1 MEKESVYKLLFK
13 LLRVGLGLEQ
23 FSPTEVEVIS
33 QTSQQVW
40 SRVFSI
46 SQMHG
51 ISALCYDA
59 IKELWQELKVPKMLF
74 IQWTFSTENIEKQY
88 NKRIS
93 ARTKLYEILENG
105 GLRFLEM
112 KGEALAQYYPNP
124 THRVCTDIDIYLG
137 DNYNEGLKIFDLNK
151 VVYKKDSPRHDHVFI
166 NGIIVENHLV
176 LSEFRIRKSD
186 VEIERILQEQARI
199 SLGSDT
205 EPGGVYPTDDFNAI
219 FLPWHSSAHFMF
231 ENIPLKQIVDWA
243 IFLMKR
249 GRFIEETLYRKCA
262 QYSSGRVADII
273 TVIAIKQ
280 MGFDSKMFPDF
291 IVKSSQSIDTKLT
304 DRVYEYIISPNRIKE
319 SSSNFLDRR
328 IRRAREI
335 WENRWKYSKVYK
347 ISLVTLYYRKAVW
360 FIYDLFRYKK
370 PYKNGEFKL

>member
-1 MEKESVYKLLFK
+1 M
-13 LLRVGLGLEQ
+13 LRVGLNLEK
-23 FSPTEVEVIS
+23 FSNTDFEDFSHLSPNGWAELFNIS
-33 QTSQQVW
+33 TS
-40 SRVFSI
+40 
-46 SQMHG
+46 HG
-51 ISALCYDA
+51 ISGFCYDA
-59 IKELWQELKVPKMLF
+59 LEPNWKELNVPKMLF
-74 IQWTFSTENIEKQY
+74 IQWTISVENIAKQREHRLRVREKLFTIL
-88 NKRIS
+88 KGAGIS
-93 ARTKLYEILENG
+93 SV
-105 GLRFLEM
+105 EM

-124 THRVCTDIDIYLG
+124 NRRVCSDIDIYLG
-137 DNYNEGLKIFDLNK
+137 DNYKKSLEVFDSNKIL
-151 VVYKKDSPRHDHVFI
+151 YKKDSPRHDHVFI
-166 NGIIVENHLV
+166 ENIIVENHLI
-176 LSEFRIRKSD
+176 LSEFRIRKTD
-186 VEIERILQEQARI
+186 LKIEEILQEQARE
-199 SLGSDT
+199 SLNSASEG
-205 EPGGVYPTDDFNAI
+205 ENVFPTDNFNAI

-231 ENIPLKQIVDWA
+231 ENIPLRQIVDWA
-243 IFLMKR
+243 IFLIKR
-249 GRFIEETLYRKCA
+249 GDFIDEELYRKCS

-273 TVIAIKQ
+273 TTIAIKQ